1 MSEIRKANPALARV
15 STTRAPAPASLPH
28 APASLPGLRVLRSKK
43 NGRGDWWVCFKAME
57 DVMKLEAVF
66 RPQR

>member
-1 MSEIRKANPALARV
+1 MTP
-15 STTRAPAPASLPH
+15 P
-28 APASLPGLRVLRSKK
+28 PASLPGLRMLRSKTD
-43 NGRGDWWVCFKAME
+43 GRGDWWVCFVALE